1 MFMNKGFL
9 SFLVLFFTTVTM
21 GAMMYFVNLNYEQVK
36 FQVDSTKNERN
47 EILEINEEK
56 SEQKTIE
63 NNKEDLREDK
73 DEENISENNHKK
85 NNNLDEYRLKEEKE
99 LESKTKENVK
109 NIKENEKY
117 KEKVEMGKSSE
128 ERKEVFKVDKYS
140 IPKKINK
147 ADKFKLISI
156 AKNLSLTDYG
166 VLLEH
171 IKRNDELDAAI
182 DIFKILKDKL
192 EYKEYKEMKDILSP
206 YINIELIE
214 EKIWMKKEVN
224 KRNWENIKNR
234 LT

>member
-1 MFMNKGFL
+1 MVIIKMEVNMFMNKGFL

-214 EKIWMKKEVN
+214 EKI
-224 KRNWENIKNR
+224 
-234 LT
+234 

>member
-1 MFMNKGFL
+1 MEVNMFMNKGFL

-36 FQVDSTKNERN
+36 FQVDSIKNERN

-56 SEQKTIE
+56 IEQKTIE
-63 NNKEDLREDK
+63 NNKEDLRKDK
-73 DEENISENNHKK
+73 DEENISENNYKK
-85 NNNLDEYRLKEEKE
+85 SNNLDEYQLKEEKE

-109 NIKENEKY
+109 NIKETEKY
-117 KEKVEMGKSSE
+117 KEKVEVGKSSE

-192 EYKEYKEMKDILSP
+192 EEKEYKEMKDILSP

-214 EKIWMKKEVN
+214 EKI
-224 KRNWENIKNR
+224 
-234 LT
+234 

>member
-36 FQVDSTKNERN
+36 FQVDSIKNERN
-47 EILEINEEK
+47 EILESNEEK
-56 SEQKTIE
+56 IEQKTIE
-63 NNKEDLREDK
+63 NNKEDLRKDK

-85 NNNLDEYRLKEEKE
+85 SNNLEEYQLKEEKE

-109 NIKENEKY
+109 NIKETEKY
-117 KEKVEMGKSSE
+117 KEKVEVGKSLE

-192 EYKEYKEMKDILSP
+192 EEKEYKEMKDILSP

-214 EKIWMKKEVN
+214 EKI
-224 KRNWENIKNR
+224 
-234 LT
+234 

>member
-1 MFMNKGFL
+1 MNKGFL
-9 SFLVLFFTTVTM
+9 SFLVLFLTTVTM

-36 FQVDSTKNERN
+36 FQVDSIKNERN

-214 EKIWMKKEVN
+214 EKI
-224 KRNWENIKNR
+224 
-234 LT
+234 

>member
-36 FQVDSTKNERN
+36 FQVDSIKNERN

-56 SEQKTIE
+56 IEQKTIE
-63 NNKEDLREDK
+63 NNKEDLRKDK

-85 NNNLDEYRLKEEKE
+85 SNNLEEYQLKEEKE

-109 NIKENEKY
+109 NIKETEKY
-117 KEKVEMGKSSE
+117 KEKVEVGKSLE

-192 EYKEYKEMKDILSP
+192 EEKEYKEMKDILSP

-214 EKIWMKKEVN
+214 EKI
-224 KRNWENIKNR
+224 
-234 LT
+234 

>member
-1 MFMNKGFL
+1 MNKGFL

-36 FQVDSTKNERN
+36 FQVDSIKNERN

-56 SEQKTIE
+56 IEQKTIE
-63 NNKEDLREDK
+63 NNKEDLRKDK

-85 NNNLDEYRLKEEKE
+85 SNNLEEYQLKEEKE

-109 NIKENEKY
+109 NIKETEKY
-117 KEKVEMGKSSE
+117 KEKVEVGKSLE

-192 EYKEYKEMKDILSP
+192 EEKEYKEMKDILSP

-214 EKIWMKKEVN
+214 EKI
-224 KRNWENIKNR
+224 
-234 LT
+234 

>member
-1 MFMNKGFL
+1 MEVNMFMNKEFL

-36 FQVDSTKNERN
+36 FQVDSIKNERN

-56 SEQKTIE
+56 IEQKTIE
-63 NNKEDLREDK
+63 NNKEDLRKDK

-85 NNNLDEYRLKEEKE
+85 SNNLEEYQLKEEKE

-109 NIKENEKY
+109 NIKETEKY
-117 KEKVEMGKSSE
+117 KEKVEVGKSLE

-192 EYKEYKEMKDILSP
+192 EEKEYKEMKDILSP

-214 EKIWMKKEVN
+214 EKI
-224 KRNWENIKNR
+224 
-234 LT
+234 